1 MTDKNYQ
8 IIVFPWKNDSIFDIQ
23 LMHLNSI
30 SIFIFMNKKKL
41 ATDKKVVTFGEV
53 MLRLTTPGFR
63 RFSQSNEF
71 IATYGGSEANV
82 AVSLAHFGIPTEF
95 VTRLPD
101 NAIAH
106 ACIAS
111 LRACGLDTRGIV
123 FGGKR
128 LGLYYL
134 ESGAAFRNSNVVYDR
149 EDSSFATLR
158 PGMIDWERIFS
169 DAGWFHWSGIAA
181 ALSQEGADACRE
193 ALEVADRMGLTIS
206 CDLNFRKKLW
216 NYGRTAAEVMQ
227 PLVQYSDVIFG
238 AEPEY
243 EEILGIH
250 PVGFKAV
257 TAADT
262 SFASDLSSFEEFGR
276 KVVALVPRCRK
287 VFLELRNSITSN
299 HNLLAAVLYS
309 DGTLKHTGIYDIEHE
324 VDRVGAGDAFV
335 GGLIYGLITY
345 PHDDQKALEYALAA
359 SALKNTVYGDF
370 NLVTVEE
377 VESLMTGNTSGR
389 VAR

>member
-1 MTDKNYQ
+1 
-8 IIVFPWKNDSIFDIQ
+8 
-23 LMHLNSI
+23 
-30 SIFIFMNKKKL
+30 MNRKILTTK
-41 ATDKKVVTFGEV
+41 KKVVTFGEV

-63 RFSQSNEF
+63 RFSQANEF

-82 AVSLAHFGIPTEF
+82 AVSLAHFGILTEF

-101 NAIAH
+101 NAIGH
-106 ACIAS
+106 ACVDS
-111 LRACGLDTRGIV
+111 LRSYGLDTSGIV

-128 LGLYYL
+128 IGLYYL

-149 EDSSFATLR
+149 EGSSFATLR
-158 PGMIDWERIFS
+158 PGMIDWEKIFA

-216 NYGRTAAEVMQ
+216 NYGRKAAEVMQ

-243 EEILGIH
+243 EEILGIR
-250 PVGFKAV
+250 PVGFKAT
-257 TAADT
+257 TATDS
-262 SFASDLSSFEEFGR
+262 SFTAKLPAFEEFG
-276 KVVALVPRCRK
+276 KQVATLVPRCQK
-287 VFLELRNSITSN
+287 IFLELRNSITSN

-309 DGTLKHTGIYDIEHE
+309 NSTLKHTGIYDIEHE

-335 GGLIYGLITY
+335 AGLIYGLITY
-345 PHDDQKALEYALAA
+345 PNDDQQALEYALAA
-359 SALKNTVYGDF
+359 SALKNTIYGDF
-370 NLVTVEE
+370 NLTTVEE
-377 VESLMTGNTSGR
+377 VESLMNKNYR
-389 VAR
+389 

>member
-1 MTDKNYQ
+1 M
-8 IIVFPWKNDSIFDIQ
+8 V
-23 LMHLNSI
+23 
-30 SIFIFMNKKKL
+30 MNKKSL
-41 ATDKKVVTFGEV
+41 STGKKVVTFGEV

-63 RFSQSNEF
+63 RFSQANEF

-101 NAIAH
+101 NAVAR
-106 ACIAS
+106 ACVAS
-111 LRACGLDTRGIV
+111 LRASGLGTDGII

-134 ESGAAFRNSNVVYDR
+134 ECGAAFRNSNVVYDR
-149 EDSSFATLR
+149 EGSAFATLR
-158 PGMIDWERIFS
+158 PGMIDWEQIFA

-181 ALSQEGADACRE
+181 ALSQDGADACRE
-193 ALEVADRMGLTIS
+193 ALEIADHMGLTIS

-216 NYGRTAAEVMQ
+216 NYGRTATEVMQ
-227 PLVQYSDVIFG
+227 PLIQYSDVIFG

-243 EEILGIH
+243 QEILGIQ
-250 PVGFKAV
+250 PVGFEAV
-257 TAADT
+257 SAADT
-262 SFASDLSSFEEFGR
+262 SFDSDLPSFEEFGR
-276 KVVALVPRCRK
+276 RVAVMVPRCRK
-287 VFLELRNSITSN
+287 IFLELRNSITSN

-345 PHDDQKALEYALAA
+345 PDDDQKALEYALAA

-370 NLVTVEE
+370 NLVTVDE
-377 VESLMTGNTSGR
+377 VENLMKGNTSGR